1 MSEDRHTK
9 YRHTSKILQIRFQTT
24 TIKWVLQENELQSFC
39 WWRSSLQ
46 FINNATLV
54 KHNKAKSN
62 KTYGYSWKLV
72 ILNLGASSSD
82 IYRICIDS
90 GLCRKCFQMSAQ
102 HFTNKHLSTW
112 YYFRG
117 TRYLLLWKCQ
127 HFVITRIHLD
137 NGLLCTHGKE
147 WGRLL
152 CVRWKD
158 LQCILI
164 REASMV

>member
-62 KTYGYSWKLV
+62 KTYAIAENWLSWTWVPVHQMSITYVLIQVYVENAFKCQLS
-72 ILNLGASSSD
+72 ILQINIYLHGIILGAQG
-82 IYRICIDS
+82 IC
-90 GLCRKCFQMSAQ
+90 CCE
-102 HFTNKHLSTW
+102 N
-112 YYFRG
+112 
-117 TRYLLLWKCQ
+117 
-127 HFVITRIHLD
+127 V
-137 NGLLCTHGKE
+137 N
-147 WGRLL
+147 
-152 CVRWKD
+152 
-158 LQCILI
+158 IL
-164 REASMV
+164 